1 VYGLFEYSRS
11 EPEHGEGFFSGL
23 AEARVATGRHEPYA
37 RLEIATRPEFA
48 REGGPET
55 DDFFRYDHDAAPI
68 GATRWTIATLGYGIS
83 ALTGTIAVR
92 PFVETQYSG
101 VSLERGPAELRPD
114 ALFGASG
121 FWTVSFGARLFFG
134 GGPMRMGAYG
144 VLDPMTSMNRT
155 VTAVRADAE
164 SRTTGQTRGRDID
177 SRGAETIVLV
187 RESSGWRIR
196 HIHWSSR

>member
-155 VTAVRADAE
+155 MTAVAPMPMD
-164 SRTTGQTRGRDID
+164 
-177 SRGAETIVLV
+177 GAAPH
-187 RESSGWRIR
+187 R
-196 HIHWSSR
+196 HGERKEP